1 MQYGSIVFQ
10 FSIHLFCKDAK
21 RTMIIIQFT
30 GLSGAGKSTIAKG
43 VEKYLK
49 KRKLTVEII
58 DGDEYRKHLCKDLGF
73 SEADRK
79 ENIRRLGA
87 VAVQMANKNKIV
99 LISAINPYEQ
109 SRMQLYKEYKNV
121 KTVWVNCNL
130 SELIKR
136 DTKGLYKRALLE
148 DSNPEK
154 IHNLTGINDLYEQP
168 NAPDLTIHTDKETIE
183 ESVKKVLN
191 LIVRNLPE

>member
-1 MQYGSIVFQ
+1 
-10 FSIHLFCKDAK
+10 
-21 RTMIIIQFT
+21 MIIIQFT

-43 VEKYLK
+43 VEKELK
-49 KRKLTVEII
+49 KRKLAVEII

-79 ENIRRLGA
+79 ENIRRLGV
-87 VAVQMANKNKIV
+87 VAVQMANKNSIV

-109 SRMQLYKEYKNV
+109 SRMQLHREYKNV

-130 SELIKR
+130 EELIKR

-168 NAPDLTIHTDKETIE
+168 VAPDLLIHTDKEKIE
-183 ESVKKVLN
+183 ESVKQVVNFIL
-191 LIVRNLPE
+191 RNLPV